1 MEMVRTLTLSE
12 KEVKEALLAYVNE
25 KQGGKF
31 VNMRHFVA
39 LNGSQETPLLMIDLK
54 FEII

>member
-25 KQGGKF
+25 KQGSSF
-31 VNMRHFVA
+31 VNMRYFVA